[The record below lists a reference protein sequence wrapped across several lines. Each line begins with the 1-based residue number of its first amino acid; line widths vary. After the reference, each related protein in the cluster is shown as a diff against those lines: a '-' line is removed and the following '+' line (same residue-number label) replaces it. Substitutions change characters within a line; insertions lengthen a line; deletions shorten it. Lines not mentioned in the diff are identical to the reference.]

1 MDLKF
6 YTWRCPVCENVMNPF
21 TSTCPHCM
29 ADSGGLLSASTEL
42 TKEWEEL
49 INNGNIKTETS

>member
-6 YTWRCPVCENVMNPF
+6 YAWRCPICENVMNPF

-49 INNGNIKTETS
+49 INGNI